1 MLGVLL
7 LDWDDQVRSLP
18 DQAQGGAGGRQGGGD
33 YLQLA
38 TIVPGHTKQHLI
50 LVVEDLDQQK
60 LTLVVQ
66 VDRVTGDERPG
77 LGHKLP
83 FCQVEL
89 VICNIFICV
98 DISFLKP
105 NW

>member
-1 MLGVLL
+1 M
-7 LDWDDQVRSLP
+7 RSLP

-38 TIVPGHTKQHLI
+38 TLVPGHPNQHLTV
-50 LVVEDLDQQK
+50 VVEDLDQQK

-83 FCQVEL
+83 FCQVGRSPQ
-89 VICNIFICV
+89 ICTAHKNEVKLNFQEN
-98 DISFLKP
+98 SESNSK
-105 NW
+105 

>member
-1 MLGVLL
+1 M
-7 LDWDDQVRSLP
+7 RSLP

-33 YLQLA
+33 HLQLA
-38 TIVPGHTKQHLI
+38 SLVPGHTNQHLTM
-50 LVVEDLDQQK
+50 VVKDLDQLK
-60 LTLVVQ
+60 LILVVQ

-89 VICNIFICV
+89 VICNIFVCV
-98 DISFLKP
+98 DISFF
-105 NW
+105 NSD

>member
-1 MLGVLL
+1 M
-7 LDWDDQVRSLP
+7 RSLP

-38 TIVPGHTKQHLI
+38 SLVPGHPNQHLTV
-50 LVVEDLDQQK
+50 VVEDLDQQK

-89 VICNIFICV
+89 VICNIFISV
-98 DISFLKP
+98 DISFF
-105 NW
+105 NSD